1 MTVVAVNI
9 EPSYPL
15 GYWVDFWKSTG
26 AGNVLWAQDT
36 YSNAAREFQLVALG
50 TEILVD
56 RQGRIAFRRDGPVGY
71 KKLQSEIEKVL

>member
-26 AGNVLWAQDT
+26 AGDVLWAQD
-36 YSNAAREFQLVALG
+36 SLSHAAREFQLVALG

-56 RQGRIAFRRDGPVGY
+56 RQGRIAFRRDGPAGY

>member
-9 EPSYPL
+9 EPGYPL

-36 YSNAAREFQLVALG
+36 SSSAARDFRLVALG
-50 TEILVD
+50 TEVLVD
-56 RQGRIAFRRDGPVGY
+56 RQGRVAFWSDGPAGT
-71 KKLQSEIEKVL
+71 KKLRAEIEKVL